1 MLVRLVY
8 ASRAAQPATPE
19 SIEAILA
26 QCRAH
31 NPALGLTGILCWSG
45 DSFMQVLEGGR
56 DAVNAKYGEIVRDPR
71 HKEVTLLWYGEI
83 PERRFAGWTMGQV
96 NLAKINQTTLLKYS
110 ERPVLDPFAVSGC
123 ASLALLEELI
133 ATASIIGRAG

>member
-1 MLVRLVY
+1 MLVRLLY
-8 ASRAAQPATPE
+8 ASRAAQAVTPE
-19 SIEAILA
+19 HIESILA

-45 DSFMQVLEGGR
+45 DVFMQVIEGGR
-56 DAVNAKYGEIVRDPR
+56 DAVNAKYNEIVRDPR
-71 HKEVTLLWYGEI
+71 HKDVALLWYGEI

-96 NLAKINQTTLLKYS
+96 NLSKVNQTILLKYG
-110 ERPVLDPFAVSGC
+110 ERAVLDPFAVSGC

-133 ATASIIGRAG
+133 ATASIMGR